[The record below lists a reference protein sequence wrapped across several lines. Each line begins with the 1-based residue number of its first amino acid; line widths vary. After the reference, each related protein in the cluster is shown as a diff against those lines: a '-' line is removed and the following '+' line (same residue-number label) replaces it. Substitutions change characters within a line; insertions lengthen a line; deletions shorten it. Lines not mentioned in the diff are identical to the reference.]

1 MSVLDGPQQLQSA
14 FRGLVII
21 VFYQEYCDLAPSGH
35 SADSERA
42 RRSHIEG
49 AEVNEVM
56 KVERDAGLH
65 TDARL
70 CE

>member
-21 VFYQEYCDLAPSGH
+21 VSYQEYCDLAPSGH

-42 RRSHIEG
+42 RQPRTIA
-49 AEVNEVM
+49 AETKELV